1 MMEMNDERPISQL
14 RRPFSKLALAIT
26 MVVAVMA
33 CGTFAFTQM
42 QVDEQ
47 HEQELEQRGA
57 AVNTNIA
64 GVITQTRTS
73 IRSVAT
79 TLQSDPAPSA
89 FAASAGR
96 IIQSGGISG
105 MALLD
110 VTGASPRVIAAQGD
124 APAVG
129 QPLNDA
135 QAAAVRSIS
144 LQEPFIP
151 TTVMDRGGA
160 KRIGIAQGPPVAPA
174 GRALYV
180 ELSLD
185 RFNEQVAK
193 AVFGDDD
200 KLHNALYATPNADPG
215 QLMFASTTEV
225 PLEGAVTERLVTAGS
240 ARWLLVSKATGPL
253 ADPLSRAVPW
263 VLLIGGLASALLLG
277 AFVETII
284 RRRNDA
290 QHIAHLREQEVL
302 TVLEAAKE
310 AYVSANA
317 DGNITRWSHQA
328 EALFGWTS
336 DEAMGRN
343 AIELLVPPEHRSQVM
358 GVFNTFV
365 ITGREPELESRMEV
379 ELLARFGRLVPVE
392 ITMWS
397 TITDGK
403 RTFSGIMHD
412 ISERRRINEEL
423 SAAHEKA
430 VEASRLKSEF
440 LANMS
445 HEIRTPMNGV
455 IGMTGLLLRTE
466 LDDEQREYAETV
478 RNSSES
484 LLTVINDILDFS
496 KIEAGKL
503 ELEAVEFDIR
513 KAVEEIADLLA
524 ESAQNKGLELIVAI
538 DDDLPISVLGD
549 AGRVRQ
555 ILLNLA
561 GNAVKFTEHGEVIL
575 RCRKV
580 AGGHQAVNLRFE
592 VEDTGIG
599 IPKVH
604 QERIFESF
612 TQGDAS
618 LTRRHDGTGLGLAI
632 ASQLTK
638 LMNGDIGV
646 ESAPGK
652 GSLFWFTLELEV
664 RSAAGSVSMNPDGL
678 PGVHVLIADDNAAN
692 RAILRQTLMA
702 WDMVPTEARDGY
714 EALQMLR
721 SAATIK
727 RPFQLALLDFHM
739 PGMNGLELAQAIAD
753 NPDLEDTKMLL
764 LTSSVDHIDRDSLNR
779 ARIAHSMTK
788 PVRHSLLHTRI
799 AEALVPPPPL
809 SAVDVREGVAQSQ
822 IAQVDDASRVL
833 IVEDNPINQRVA
845 ALMLQKLGF
854 AVDIANDGN
863 EAIVAVERGAY
874 SLVLMDCQMPRRDG
888 YDATRA
894 IRAAEGDGQ
903 RVPIV
908 AMTASAMKGDRE
920 KALDAGM
927 DDYLAKP
934 VRVSDLIA
942 ILQRWVK
949 PAQTADGAAS
959 IEAPKA
965 ETPTPARADSVLDL
979 TIMNGVRRLVDGSP
993 TASFSDL
1000 VTTYL
1005 DNAKRLAAEAV
1016 AAAGGGDFDKVM
1028 ECTHTLR
1035 GGSGNL
1041 GVVGVVAACVEVD
1054 DSIRA
1059 GHADLVNQRVTQ
1071 LSEAV
1076 DAAEAQFAVVLE
1088 DGD

>member
-1 MMEMNDERPISQL
+1 MTDQRLTNQI
-14 RRPFSKLALAIT
+14 RRPLSKLATIMALTVGII
-26 MVVAVMA
+26 A
-33 CGTFAFTQM
+33 CGTFAFTRM
-42 QVDEQ
+42 QVAEQ
-47 HEQELEQRGA
+47 HEQELAQRAA

-73 IRSVAT
+73 IRTVAT
-79 TLQSDPAPSA
+79 TLQSDPAPTA
-89 FAASAGR
+89 FATSASR
-96 IIQSGGISG
+96 VIQPGGISG
-105 MALLD
+105 VALID
-110 VTGASPRVIAAQGD
+110 VSASPPRVIAAQGD
-124 APAVG
+124 ALSVG
-129 QPLNDA
+129 QSLNDV
-135 QAAAVRSIS
+135 QATAIGAIS

-151 TTVMDRGGA
+151 TTLMDRDGV

-185 RFNEQVAK
+185 AFNEQTVQ
-193 AVFGDDD
+193 AVFGDDT
-200 KLHNALYATPNADPG
+200 KLDNVLYAGPRADAG
-215 QLMFASTTEV
+215 QMMFSTTRQV
-225 PLEGAVTERLVTAGS
+225 PLEGNTTERLVTVGA
-240 ARWLLVSKATGPL
+240 ARWLLVSKATEPL

-277 AFVETII
+277 AFIETII

-290 QHIAHLREQEVL
+290 QHIAELREQEVL

-310 AYVSANA
+310 AYVSADAEANV
-317 DGNITRWSHQA
+317 IRWSHQA
-328 EALFGWTS
+328 EALFGWTFEEVKGKS
-336 DEAMGRN
+336 I
-343 AIELLVPPEHRSQVM
+343 IELLVPPEHRQRVTSA
-358 GVFNTFV
+358 FNSFV
-365 ITGREPELESRMEV
+365 ITGREPDVESRMEV
-379 ELLARFGRLVPVE
+379 ELLARFGRKIPVE
-392 ITMWS
+392 LTMWTS
-397 TITDGK
+397 LSDGK
-403 RTFSGIMHD
+403 RMFSGIMHD
-412 ISERRRINEEL
+412 ITERRRITEEL

-538 DDDLPISVLGD
+538 DEDLPGMVLGD

-561 GNAVKFTEHGEVIL
+561 GNAVKFTEQGEVIL

-580 AGGHQAVNLRFE
+580 SGGHQSVKLRFE

-652 GSLFWFTLELEV
+652 GSLFWFMLELEV
-664 RSAAGSVSMNPDGL
+664 RAGGEPVHSDPDGL

-702 WDMVPTEARDGY
+702 WDMIPTEARDGY

-753 NPDLEDTKMLL
+753 NPDLADTKMLL
-764 LTSSVDHIDRDSLNR
+764 LTSSVDHIDRESLTR
-779 ARIAHSMTK
+779 ARIMHSMTK
-788 PVRHSLLHTRI
+788 PVRQSLLHTRI
-799 AEALVPPPPL
+799 AEVLVPVPVP
-809 SAVDVREGVAQSQ
+809 SAVDVREGVAVSEMKQADS
-822 IAQVDDASRVL
+822 ASRIL
-833 IVEDNPINQRVA
+833 IVEDNPTNQRVA

-863 EAIVAVERGAY
+863 EAIVAVERGSYA
-874 SLVLMDCQMPRRDG
+874 LVLMDCQMPRRDG

-894 IRAAEGDGQ
+894 IRAAEPQGV

-934 VRVSDLIA
+934 VRVSDLVS
-942 ILQRWVK
+942 ILQRWVTPVDAVK
-949 PAQTADGAAS
+949 VAPAIIESADAQ
-959 IEAPKA
+959 
-965 ETPTPARADSVLDL
+965 PTESVLDL
-979 TIMNGVRRLVDGSP
+979 TVMNGVRRLVDGSP

-1005 DNAKRLAAEAV
+1005 DNAKRLASNASEAV
-1016 AAAGGGDFDKVM
+1016 IANDFEKVL

-1041 GVVGVVAACVEVD
+1041 GVVGVVSACVEVD
-1054 DSIRA
+1054 DAIRA
-1059 GHADLVNQRVTQ
+1059 KHPELVAQRVKQ
-1071 LSEAV
+1071 LTEAV
-1076 DAAEAQFAVVLE
+1076 AAAEAQFAVVLG
-1088 DGD
+1088 DGE